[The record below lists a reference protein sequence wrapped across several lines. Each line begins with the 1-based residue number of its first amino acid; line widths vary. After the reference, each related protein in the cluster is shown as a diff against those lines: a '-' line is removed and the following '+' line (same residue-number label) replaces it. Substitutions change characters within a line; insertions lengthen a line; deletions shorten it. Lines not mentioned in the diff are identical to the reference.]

1 MISSLILTV
10 FCNTVNLNSLLVE
23 NENAVVRAVTKTKP
37 ENKAA
42 CDVGW

>member
-10 FCNTVNLNSLLVE
+10 FCNTVNLNSLVE
-23 NENAVVRAVTKTKP
+23 NENAVLRVVTKTKP

>member
-10 FCNTVNLNSLLVE
+10 FCKTVNVNSLVE